1 MYDGM
6 IIVEREK
13 LDPRKNVWTALAH
26 VFRFAIPF
34 LQVIIIHIISLFYCL
49 YMVMLR
55 KSFGSTFHLG
65 VVRNFQN
72 GEALHLIFQRSG
84 LS

>member
-6 IIVEREK
+6 IIAESEK

-26 VFRFAIPF
+26 VFRFSIPF
-34 LQVIIIHIISLFYCL
+34 LQVIIVHIISLFYCL
-49 YMVMLR
+49 YLVMLL
-55 KSFGSTFHLG
+55 KSFGSTLHLG

-72 GEALHLIFQRSG
+72 GEAMHSIFQRSG